1 LELEVATPEKLSKK
15 KKKYQ
20 NKSDF
25 FSSICYR
32 SVHRK
37 AQRSKDSQFSIVIKK
52 KKKKKSK
59 TKFNRKEN
67 PRCLLSF
74 PITYLLS

>member
-25 FSSICYR
+25 FSSIYYSGVQKKLKELKILS
-32 SVHRK
+32 SV
-37 AQRSKDSQFSIVIKK
+37 
-52 KKKKKSK
+52 
-59 TKFNRKEN
+59 
-67 PRCLLSF
+67 L
-74 PITYLLS
+74 

>member
-25 FSSICYR
+25 FSSICY
-32 SVHRK
+32 K
-37 AQRSKDSQFSIVIKK
+37 KLKIKLK
-52 KKKKKSK
+52 
-59 TKFNRKEN
+59 N
-67 PRCLLSF
+67 
-74 PITYLLS
+74 